1 MMMWSGD
8 WSGWGWIPMLLSML
22 IFWGGLVAIVA
33 FAIQALSKSQ
43 SPAPESPMDL
53 LKERYAR
60 GEIDRDEFDERQQVL
75 TRAERGRLA
84 S

>member
-22 IFWGGLVAIVA
+22 VFWGGLVGIVA
-33 FAIQALSKSQ
+33 FAIRALSKSQ

-60 GEIDRDEFDERQQVL
+60 GEIDGDEFDERRQVL